1 MIVSYKHKF
10 IFVHLGRTGGRSLSE
25 SLMPHCG
32 ADDIITPIGDLPGQN
47 HRGWHRHESA
57 LSIRDRLG
65 TDFFD
70 QCYVF
75 TVDRNPWDKVLSNYC
90 AYKGYSH
97 GRGGKTEQIPMMERL
112 WRAMSGYPWT
122 FDAWLKY
129 RELKSKLPGAYTRFP
144 VTYAKYTD
152 TEGNI
157 IVDKI
162 FHYEQFQDGV
172 EELSAKLGF
181 QINWRQSQGV
191 GTRKNRE
198 SYKTQ
203 YSPYGTQLVANVFS
217 KEIELLGYTF

>member
-1 MIVSYKHKF
+1 MI
-10 IFVHLGRTGGRSLSE
+10 
-25 SLMPHCG
+25 
-32 ADDIITPIGDLPGQN
+32 
-47 HRGWHRHESA
+47 
-57 LSIRDRLG
+57 
-65 TDFFD
+65 
-70 QCYVF
+70 
-75 TVDRNPWDKVLSNYC
+75 
-90 AYKGYSH
+90 
-97 GRGGKTEQIPMMERL
+97 ERL
-112 WRAMSGYPWT
+112 WRVISGYPWT
-122 FDAWLKY
+122 FDVWLKY